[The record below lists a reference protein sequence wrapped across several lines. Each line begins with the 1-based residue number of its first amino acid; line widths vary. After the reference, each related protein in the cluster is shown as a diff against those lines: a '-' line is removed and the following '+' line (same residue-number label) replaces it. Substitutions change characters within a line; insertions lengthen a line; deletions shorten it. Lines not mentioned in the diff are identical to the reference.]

1 MPQEAVAV
9 APTHTHADSDRSR
22 GGTCPPDARTRP
34 TSGSARA
41 GRLDVSPTLLQLT
54 TSTHPHGEVLVVANG
69 EIDLSSAPTLVA
81 ELDSALRHPSCRT
94 LIADLRGVRFMAA
107 RGIAALL
114 TIQIKADNHAVRLA
128 LVANHQAV
136 LRPLQITA
144 TTERLTLYPT
154 VAAARATA

>member
-1 MPQEAVAV
+1 
-9 APTHTHADSDRSR
+9 
-22 GGTCPPDARTRP
+22 
-34 TSGSARA
+34 
-41 GRLDVSPTLLQLT
+41 
-54 TSTHPHGEVLVVANG
+54 
-69 EIDLSSAPTLVA
+69 
-81 ELDSALRHPSCRT
+81 
-94 LIADLRGVRFMAA
+94 MAA

-114 TIQIKADNHAVRLA
+114 TIQINADNHDVRLA